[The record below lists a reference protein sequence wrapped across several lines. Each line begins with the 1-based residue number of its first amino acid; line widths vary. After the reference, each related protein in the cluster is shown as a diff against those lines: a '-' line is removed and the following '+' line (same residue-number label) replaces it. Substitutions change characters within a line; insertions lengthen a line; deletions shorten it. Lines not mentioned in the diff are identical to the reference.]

1 MNLLADGHRVAVH
14 DPDARRCGPLVA
26 AGAAVAAS
34 PAEVAERSEITF
46 TSLPTPVVMETVA
59 RGWLE
64 TAPRGAVLVDLTTN
78 APATVRRVGDRF
90 AAAERHL
97 LEAPLTG
104 GAVGARARQL
114 VFMVGGERTVYER
127 CLPLLQTLGR
137 ATFYLGPLGAG
148 NTAKLVNSLLA
159 FAATWASLEGL
170 AVAAKAGLDLRTMVE
185 VVRTGGAG
193 NFFTDRMVEGINERG
208 RPTQFALELA
218 AKDAGLLLDLAR
230 EAAVPTPLGPAVA
243 PSRRGLRCGRC
254 DRPRAAPSPYPP
266 RERGPPGASSPETA
280 GRPARRADGRC
291 APGRGVPVLHAA
303 GSRRRRPR
311 IHRGGSARHGRR
323 RRPHPLHPAREHGGR
338 QRLPRARQVHGQR
351 RRRSRHAEHPLDGR
365 RSLRRGLRRRHRAVR
380 PARQPLADERV
391 RQPGKPPLR
400 IHLADERSA
409 RRRVVRLRFRHGGV
423 PGLSQ
428 VCRLAG
434 CLLRVDQRE
443 RAGRLCA
450 GPRADD
456 SRTPGRLSTLHG
468 SQPRRVRLAGIDAGP
483 PRPVAVAARRRPRI
497 FPAASS

>member
-1 MNLLADGHRVAVH
+1 LRANSERLGVIGAGNIGGAIAMNLLADGHRVAVH

-159 FAATWASLEGL
+159 FSATWAALEGL

-230 EAAVPTPLGPAVA
+230 EAAVPTPLGAAVA
-243 PSRRGLRCGRC
+243 DALAAAVSAGLGERDFTDLVELIERQAGVTLWLP
-254 DRPRAAPSPYPP
+254 PRA
-266 RERGPPGASSPETA
+266 SS
-280 GRPARRADGRC
+280 
-291 APGRGVPVLHAA
+291 
-303 GSRRRRPR
+303 
-311 IHRGGSARHGRR
+311 
-323 RRPHPLHPAREHGGR
+323 
-338 QRLPRARQVHGQR
+338 
-351 RRRSRHAEHPLDGR
+351 
-365 RSLRRGLRRRHRAVR
+365 
-380 PARQPLADERV
+380 
-391 RQPGKPPLR
+391 
-400 IHLADERSA
+400 
-409 RRRVVRLRFRHGGV
+409 
-423 PGLSQ
+423 
-428 VCRLAG
+428 
-434 CLLRVDQRE
+434 
-443 RAGRLCA
+443 
-450 GPRADD
+450 
-456 SRTPGRLSTLHG
+456 
-468 SQPRRVRLAGIDAGP
+468 
-483 PRPVAVAARRRPRI
+483 
-497 FPAASS
+497 